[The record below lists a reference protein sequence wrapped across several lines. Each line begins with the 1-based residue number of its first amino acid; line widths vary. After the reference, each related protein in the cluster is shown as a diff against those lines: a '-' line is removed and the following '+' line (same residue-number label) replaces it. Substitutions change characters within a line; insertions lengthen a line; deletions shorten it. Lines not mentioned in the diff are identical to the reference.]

1 MTIPMP
7 NSRTFLGDERSSS
20 LPIKGARMVPITKAE
35 ENAKEI
41 SVRSPF
47 AMAIDRSSRKIP
59 LEYE

>member
-1 MTIPMP
+1 MTIPIP
-7 NSRTFLGDERSSS
+7 NNRTFLGDERSSS
-20 LPIKGARMVPITKAE
+20 LPINGASRVPITKAE